1 MSRGVLTPEV
11 NTAFLDQLH
20 VDSRSRS
27 RFSVAGSA
35 PGALGRARAFLLV
48 TMVLLTATCATSPLR
63 KEPVNISRIPD
74 GVYAG
79 SASSWPNK
87 AEVRVTV
94 REGRMTDIA
103 LVRHRASWIGRK
115 AETVIPMRIM
125 EKQSTDVDAVTG
137 ATNSSRVIMHAVY
150 DALEQAVRKS
160 VEAP

>member
-1 MSRGVLTPEV
+1 MR
-11 NTAFLDQLH
+11 
-20 VDSRSRS
+20 
-27 RFSVAGSA
+27 
-35 PGALGRARAFLLV
+35 LGRRIHRLSHAFLLV
-48 TMVLLTATCATSPLR
+48 LIVVLTTTCAIAPLR

-94 REGRMTDIA
+94 QEGRMTSIEI
-103 LVRHRASWIGRK
+103 VRHWASWIGKK
-115 AETVIPMRIM
+115 AEPVIPQRII
-125 EKQSTDVDAVTG
+125 EKQRADVDAVTG

-160 VEAP
+160 AEGQ

>member
-1 MSRGVLTPEV
+1 MR
-11 NTAFLDQLH
+11 
-20 VDSRSRS
+20 
-27 RFSVAGSA
+27 
-35 PGALGRARAFLLV
+35 LGRRIHRRSHAFLLV
-48 TMVLLTATCATSPLR
+48 LIVVLTTTCAIAPLR

-94 REGRMTDIA
+94 QEGRMTSIE
-103 LVRHRASWIGRK
+103 LVRHWASWIGKK
-115 AETVIPMRIM
+115 AEPVIPQRII
-125 EKQSTDVDAVTG
+125 EKQRADVDAVTG

-160 VEAP
+160 AEGQ